1 MGYMTVISILNDAWE
16 TIRENGEEFFNGIER
31 KMMPEDDKLI
41 HDVSVKG
48 YCNYVQVHTSNHAS
62 IPVLCLAHQNN
73 LVDINDIGAIRDNDT
88 SMAYHAKI
96 LATTKRLVAEA
107 EDSYYEKLAT
117 YVLKSIPN
125 AASLS
130 GEDLVNQ
137 VKKLPLFKKITTDNK
152 NNFNTKRF
160 LSVVRAH
167 TEK

>member
-31 KMMPEDDKLI
+31 KMMPEDDKLV

-73 LVDINDIGAIRDNDT
+73 LVDINDIGAIHDNDT

-96 LATTKRLVAEA
+96 LATTKKLVAEA
-107 EDSYYEKLAT
+107 EDAYYEKLAD

-125 AASLS
+125 TISLS
-130 GEDLVNQ
+130 GEDLATQ
-137 VKKLPLFKKITTDNK
+137 VQKLPLFIKITTDNK

-160 LSVVRAH
+160 LSVVRTRA
-167 TEK
+167 KK